1 MKRFISLVFFL
12 FAVSAALSAEER
24 RPEVLRAVVDDA
36 IQPSTEE
43 YVVRA
48 IDAAARNHDDA
59 LLLELYTPGGLD
71 SSMRAIIARIL
82 ASPVP
87 VIVYVTPTGS
97 RAASAGFYILQS
109 ADVAA
114 MAPGTNT
121 GSGHPVLLIG
131 KMDDVEK
138 AKIENDAAAFMRSY
152 VSKRG
157 RNVELAESVVRES
170 KSFTEQE
177 ALNQHLIDYVAPNEN
192 DLFRQLDGKT
202 IKRFDGN
209 QTTLHL
215 SSAIVKDYEMSLR
228 ERILNHLL
236 NPNIL
241 LILLVVGAFA
251 LYTEFNTP
259 GAIVPGVVGFIAI
272 LLAAFA
278 LHLLPTSFAA
288 LALILSA
295 FILFGLEAKFQSHGV
310 LTVGGII
317 LLVLGSLLLVDG
329 PIPEMR
335 VKLLTALAVSI
346 PFGIMTAIIMTLAI
360 RARRNKTVTGQ
371 EGLIGEIGIVRA
383 PLAPE
388 GKVSVMGEL
397 WNAISPA
404 PADIGS
410 RVRVRAVHGLQL
422 EVEPEDAGKKNAQSL

>member
-1 MKRFISLVFFL
+1 MKRFIL
-12 FAVSAALSAEER
+12 FAFILLAVSTAFSAPAS
-24 RPEVLRAVVDDA
+24 RPEVLKVVVDDA

-43 YVVRA
+43 YIGRA
-48 IDAAARNHDDA
+48 IDAAARNHDEA
-59 LLLELYTPGGLD
+59 VLLELYTPGGLEI
-71 SSMRAIIARIL
+71 SMRAIIAKIL

-97 RAASAGFYILQS
+97 RAASAGFYILES

-114 MAPGTNT
+114 MTPGTNT
-121 GSGHPVLLIG
+121 GSGHPVLLFG

-138 AKIENDAAAFMRSY
+138 AKVENDAAAFVRSY

-157 RNVELAESVVRES
+157 RNVELAEGVVRES
-170 KSFTEQE
+170 KAFTEQE
-177 ALNQHLIDYVAPNEN
+177 ALSQHLIDYVAPSED

-202 IKRFDGN
+202 VKRFDGS

-215 SSAIVKDYEMSLR
+215 SSPVVKDYEMTLR
-228 ERILNHLL
+228 QHVLNYLL
-236 NPNIL
+236 DPNIALLL
-241 LILLVVGAFA
+241 LIVGAFA
-251 LYTEFNTP
+251 LFAEFNSP
-259 GAIVPGVVGFIAI
+259 GAVVPGVVGFIAI

-295 FILFGLEAKFQSHGV
+295 FLLFGLEAKLQSHGA

-317 LLVLGSLLLVDG
+317 LLVLGSLMLVDG

-335 VKLLTALAVSI
+335 VKLVTALAVAI
-346 PFGIMTAIIMTLAI
+346 PFGIMTAFIMTLAI
-360 RARRNKTVTGQ
+360 RARRNKVVTGQ
-371 EGLIGEIGIVRA
+371 EGLVGEVGIVLA

-404 PADIGS
+404 PVETGS

-422 EVEPEDAGKKNAQSL
+422 EVEPEDAAKKNQ

>member
-1 MKRFISLVFFL
+1 MKRFISLTFVL
-12 FAVSAALSAEER
+12 FAVSAALSAQER

-114 MAPGTNT
+114 MTPGTNT
-121 GSGHPVLLIG
+121 GSGHPVLLFG

-138 AKIENDAAAFMRSY
+138 AKIENDAAAFIRSY

-170 KSFTEQE
+170 KAFTEQE
-177 ALNQHLIDYVAPNEN
+177 ALNQHLIDYVAPNRD

-202 IKRFDGN
+202 IKRFDGG

-215 SSAIVKDYEMSLR
+215 SSPVVKDYPMTLKQH
-228 ERILNHLL
+228 ILNYLL
-236 NPNIL
+236 APDITL
-241 LILLVVGAFA
+241 LLLVIGAFA
-251 LYTEFNTP
+251 IFVEFNHP
-259 GAIVPGVVGFIAI
+259 GAIVPGVIGFIAI

-278 LHLLPTSFAA
+278 LHLLPTSLAA
-288 LALILSA
+288 LALILAA
-295 FILFGLEAKFQSHGV
+295 FVLFGLEAKFQSHGV
-310 LTVGGII
+310 LTVGGIV

-335 VKLLTALAVSI
+335 VKLITALAVSI

-360 RARRNKTVTGQ
+360 RARRNKVVTGQ
-371 EGLIGEIGIVRA
+371 EGLIGEIGIVSA
-383 PLAPE
+383 PFAPE

-404 PADIGS
+404 PVEIGS

-422 EVEPEDAGKKNAQSL
+422 EVEPEETAKKNS